1 MTTSSL
7 PRPGRLDA
15 SPPKSRSEAPFPAP
29 RQTWTQT
36 RRRLR
41 LAVDDL
47 RRAVIER
54 CETHPDRARLTVA
67 LDDAVA
73 DLETLID
80 GFDRPLIA
88 LLDAADATSDRIV
101 RDDVLRRVGA
111 HVADGR
117 QRFASD
123 DLVEMMDTNGFVE
136 LGLRSGL
143 DTALA
148 EIARQLGGR
157 PPAGFTPER
166 SPARSSPPAVDTQGD

>member
-1 MTTSSL
+1 M
-7 PRPGRLDA
+7 
-15 SPPKSRSEAPFPAP
+15 
-29 RQTWTQT
+29 
-36 RRRLR
+36 R

-88 LLDAADATSDRIV
+88 LLDAAEATSDRVV

-123 DLVEMMDTNGFVE
+123 DLVELMDTNGFIE

-143 DTALA
+143 DAALA
-148 EIARQLGGR
+148 EIARQLGGT
-157 PPAGFTPER
+157 PPAGFSPER
-166 SPARSSPPAVDTQGD
+166 KPVEASPPSLPRGRR